1 MGQIID
7 LVSRILTQSERS
19 AEIAGQNISNVT
31 TPGYK
36 RHVEF
41 STLLENAGLEKRAV
55 ESPRSVVRNDGTD
68 FSTGK
73 AVETGGGFDLSLAG
87 PGFFVVRTDDGIFYT
102 RKGQLQRAADGRVT
116 TGEGQTVQLEG
127 GGDLVLR
134 GADLTVT
141 ADGVVIEN
149 GEPLGR
155 LAIMDAADPAVF
167 SRTQSGLFSAPE
179 GDLHAVTD
187 PVVRQGVLE
196 ASNVSMGDEMLTIM
210 QALRRAETGQ
220 RLANVYDDLMGRAV
234 TSFGQS

>member
-1 MGQIID
+1 MGQFID

-41 STLLENAGLEKRAV
+41 STLLQQGGLDGRPLAA
-55 ESPRSVVRNDGTD
+55 RNDGTD
-68 FSTGK
+68 FSAGK
-73 AVETGGGFDLSLAG
+73 ALQTGGALDLSLAG

-102 RKGQLQRAADGRVT
+102 RKGQLQRASDGRVT

-134 GADLTVT
+134 GGDLTVT
-141 ADGVVIEN
+141 ADGVLIEN

-155 LAIMDAADPAVF
+155 LAIVDAADPAAF

-179 GDLHAVTD
+179 GVLHPVAN

>member
-1 MGQIID
+1 MAQIID

-41 STLLENAGLEKRAV
+41 SALLQKGGADDRKPGALD
-55 ESPRSVVRNDGTD
+55 DGTD
-68 FSTGK
+68 FSAGK
-73 AVETGGGFDLSLAG
+73 ALQTGGSLDLSLAG

-102 RKGQLQRAADGRVT
+102 RKGQLQRASDGRVT
-116 TGEGQTVQLEG
+116 AGEGQVVQLES

-134 GADLTVT
+134 GGDLTVSP
-141 ADGVVIEN
+141 DGAVIEN

-155 LAIMDAADPAVF
+155 LAIVDAADPAVF
-167 SRTQSGLFSAPE
+167 SRTPSGLFHAPE
-179 GDLHAVTD
+179 GELHPVMD

-196 ASNVSMGDEMLTIM
+196 ASNVSMGDEMLAIM